1 MASFMPDPELEER
14 RSLLQAA
21 AEGSVPARLKL
32 EEEYHVRLYTAA
44 ECERY
49 ATTIDSD
56 NRPPMR
62 RTRDFLKGRAEDN

>member
-32 EEEYHVRLYTAA
+32 EQEYHVRLYTAA

-49 ATTIDSD
+49 AATMVSD
-56 NRPPMR
+56 PHPAVR
-62 RTRDFLKGRAEDN
+62 RKRSVLQGHAEDN